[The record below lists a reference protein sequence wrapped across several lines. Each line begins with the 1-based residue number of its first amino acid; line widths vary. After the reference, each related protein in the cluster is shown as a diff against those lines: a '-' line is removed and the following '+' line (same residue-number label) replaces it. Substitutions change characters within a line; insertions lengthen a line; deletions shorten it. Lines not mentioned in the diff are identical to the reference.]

1 MFWDDERLLTTEVD
15 AIHGLDPTG
24 GDPPVLVKDPAVRAV
39 WAWSPR
45 ARLLAVGADVGTPA
59 REAALARGVD
69 GHGDEEYRPG
79 EPPSALVR
87 LAAALDAPEA
97 VLTADPEG
105 AGPQVTGPQAAGAV
119 AAGPGASGR
128 GSTNPGTAGPGVT
141 VAGGPCFVFPAHVRA
156 PEPSSLPVVVS
167 GAEGREAARGWIR
180 PDNWQPGE
188 WEELIGGRTG
198 EWAMAVDGREPVSI
212 CFSPATNALAAE
224 AGIWTRADH
233 RGRRLAPAVV
243 AAWAARER
251 RNKEVLF
258 YSTSSDNHAS
268 RSVARRLGLTP
279 LGWIWTVR

>member
-1 MFWDDERLLTTEVD
+1 MGGMIWDDERLLTTEVD
-15 AIHGLDPTG
+15 AIHGLDPAG
-24 GDPPVLVKDPAVRAV
+24 GDPPGLVKDPAVRAV

-45 ARLLAVGADVGTPA
+45 ARLLAVAADVGIRA
-59 REAALARGVD
+59 RAAARAGGVD

-79 EPPSALVR
+79 EPPAALVR
-87 LAAALDAPEA
+87 LAAALDVPEPEA
-97 VLTADPEG
+97 G
-105 AGPQVTGPQAAGAV
+105 AA
-119 AAGPGASGR
+119 
-128 GSTNPGTAGPGVT
+128 

-156 PEPSSLPVVVS
+156 PAPSPLPVVVS

-188 WEELIGGRTG
+188 WGELIGGRMG

-233 RGRRLAPAVV
+233 RGRGLAPAVV
-243 AAWAARER
+243 AAWAER
-251 RNKEVLF
+251 QRRDKDVLF

-279 LGWIWTVR
+279 LGWIWTVRRRPGRHG